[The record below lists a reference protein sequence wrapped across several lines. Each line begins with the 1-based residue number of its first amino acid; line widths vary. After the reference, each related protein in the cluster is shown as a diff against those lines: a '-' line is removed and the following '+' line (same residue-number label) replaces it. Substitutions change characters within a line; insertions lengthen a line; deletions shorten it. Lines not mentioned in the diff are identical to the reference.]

1 MKREEER
8 GRGRRGEAGGE
19 GGESCRA
26 SFRSERSESFLCDS
40 IESEGFEVVTVG
52 GVRRKERGGVVSEK
66 E

>member
-8 GRGRRGEAGGE
+8 EREARRSGRE

-40 IESEGFEVVTVG
+40 IESEGFEVVIVG